1 MAGQLISDASGYQET
16 EFDTKIPSLSDQAN
30 IVEAFKLYHYGLD
43 NYTGSEPPAENS
55 IHSHLSDLDGR
66 IEAIE
71 GIQQVT
77 LGGTPNQI
85 TVSASVGP
93 VVIGLSDDIEI
104 QNNLTVSGS
113 AAISGTLEI
122 GGNLIVSGSTEF
134 VNTENLSVTD
144 PMIFLATNNT
154 TDSVDIGLV
163 GTYNDG
169 STKYTGIVRDASDG
183 MWKFFAGIT
192 EIPTSTVDFASAQYA
207 SLKMGS
213 LEVTNNLTVDGVSDI
228 RIPSNQKTSSYTL
241 ILSDVGKMVEMGVST
256 SNAVTVPP
264 DSSVAF
270 PVGSQIVI
278 VQTGIGQTTITPG
291 SGVTVNGTPGLKLRT
306 QWSSA
311 SLIKRSSNTWIAFG
325 DLIS

>member
-55 IHSHLSDLDGR
+55 LHSHLSNLDGR
-66 IEAIE
+66 LEAIE

-77 LGGTPNQI
+77 LGGTPSQI
-85 TVSASVGP
+85 DVSASVGN
-93 VVIGLSDDIEI
+93 VIISLSDDVSIP
-104 QNNLTVSGS
+104 NNLLVNAS
-113 AAISGTLEI
+113 ASILGDLEV

-144 PMIFLATNNT
+144 PMIFLATNNSS
-154 TDSVDIGLV
+154 DVVDIGIV

-169 STKYTGIVRDASDG
+169 STKYTGITRDASDG
-183 MWKFFAGIT
+183 VWKIFSGLTA
-192 EIPTSTVDFASAQYA
+192 SVSSVVDFSSVTYDP
-207 SLKMGS
+207 LKVGS
-213 LEVTNNLTVDGVSDI
+213 LDTETITVSGVSDI

-241 ILSDVGKMVEMGVST
+241 ILSDVGKMVEMGVAT
-256 SNAVTVPP
+256 ANNLTVPP
-264 DSSVAF
+264 DSSVNF
-270 PVGSQIVI
+270 PIGSQIVV
-278 VQTGIGQTTITPG
+278 VQTGVGQTTLTPG
-291 SGVTVNGTPGLKLRT
+291 SGVTINGTPGLKLRA

-311 SLIKRSSNTWIAFG
+311 SLIKRGANTWIAFG